1 MRLDV
6 AATSETSKGQCA
18 KGSKGLAFPFLSHC
32 CRTLSQ
38 MSKKGLI
45 CHFEFDAEKG
55 YWLKI

>member
-55 YWLKI
+55 Y